1 MKYSNFANREFRKL
15 KKLTL
20 KQFGQHLG
28 YSHAYISNVERG
40 ILQPSRELIKKL
52 TEVYGLSAD
61 EILYGRPSEEI
72 GRKEFIARIE
82 VTEKERKLIEATEGP
97 VFIEK
102 FVCIPIAKSEISA
115 GTPREVEENADGMAI
130 IYREWAKNYKDF
142 TAVRVKGES
151 MKPTIPNGSLVGIDH
166 SKKDPRTLNGKVVA
180 LRKDGEA
187 TIKRL
192 RIVSEDLVLG
202 MPDNPD
208 FMHEAV
214 VLRGEEINNAI
225 IGKVVWWWGLQK

>member
-1 MKYSNFANREFRKL
+1 MKPGERIRKFRKEKGLTQNEFAQKLGYTQGFLSEIEKGKAEPSREFL
-15 KKLTL
+15 KKL
-20 KQFGQHLG
+20 
-28 YSHAYISNVERG
+28 A
-40 ILQPSRELIKKL
+40 
-52 TEVYGLSAD
+52 EVYNLSAD
-61 EILYGRPSEEI
+61 EVLYGKSSEEI
-72 GRKEFIARIE
+72 GRKEFIAKIE

-97 VFIEK
+97 VFVEK

-166 SKKDPRTLNGKVVA
+166 SKKDPKTLNGKVVA

-192 RIVSEDLVLG
+192 RIVSEDLMLG

-208 FMHEAV
+208 FMHETV